1 MPRHG
6 KNYRKVKELL
16 EQDKE
21 YTLKEAIELLP
32 QISTTKFDS
41 SCEVHMKLG
50 VDPKHADQIVRDM
63 VTLPHGTG
71 KAVKIIAFVDDEKA
85 KEAKDAGADEVGS
98 EDLIDKIKGGWL
110 DFDIAVA
117 SPDQMR
123 GIGKIAK
130 ILGQKG
136 LMPNPKSGT
145 VTPEVGKVI
154 SELKKG
160 KIEFRNDKLSNLHN
174 VFGKVSFGEA
184 KLEENL
190 KTYVKAV
197 LDAKP
202 SGVKGTYIQSI
213 TITTSM
219 GPGIRL
225 DVQNAQASVR

>member
-1 MPRHG
+1 MSRHG

-21 YTLKEAIELLP
+21 YTLKEAIALIP

-50 VDPKHADQIVRDM
+50 VDPKHADQIVRAM

-71 KAVKIIAFVDDEKA
+71 KTVKIIAFVDDEKA

-98 EDLIDKIKGGWL
+98 EELIDKIKGGWL

-117 SPDQMR
+117 SPDQMK

-145 VTPEVGKVI
+145 VTPEVGKII

-174 VFGKVSFGEA
+174 VFGKVSFGES

-197 LDAKP
+197 VDAKP

-225 DVQNAQASVR
+225 DVQDAQAVVK